1 MEEYRYECGSV
12 EGFVQRAVVLAQRGY
27 PFFVQGE
34 VPKRKDPADVDE
46 KMLSKYD
53 LRKTRRQRAY
63 RKARGLPNGH
73 FFRFER
79 TWVAMA
85 TSRKFFLEVDENE
98 RVADL
103 RDTPIRVGGY
113 TVSLRRDGSARR
125 QGVHRMRASVRLD
138 RPTYEELSGYFASLA
153 VHRTGAWLAG
163 EFWRLSSAYQAYAP
177 VRRQFRAIL
186 RRVNEGRALA
196 GFERVP
202 VSCLRVVRVAP
213 RHFEGPCD
221 FESNGVGPPC
231 GLLRRG
237 RSRERMS
244 DVLLEPGS

>member
-12 EGFVQRAVVLAQRGY
+12 EGFVQRVVVLAQRGY

-34 VPKRKDPADVDE
+34 VPERKDPGAVDE

-63 RKARGLPNGH
+63 RKEKGLPNGH
-73 FFRFER
+73 FFRLQR
-79 TWVAMA
+79 SWVVMA

-98 RVADL
+98 RVVDL

-113 TVSLRRDGSARR
+113 SVSLRRDGSARR
-125 QGVHRMRASVRLD
+125 RGEHRMRASVRLD
-138 RPTYEELSGYFASLA
+138 RPAYEELSAYFASLA
-153 VHRTGAWLAG
+153 VHRSGAWLAG

-177 VRRQFRAIL
+177 VRRQFRAML
-186 RRVNEGRALA
+186 RRVNEGRERA

-202 VSCLRVVRVAP
+202 LSCLRIARVLP
-213 RHFEGPCD
+213 KHFPETRAEALASEGCRQGD
-221 FESNGVGPPC
+221 E
-231 GLLRRG
+231 GLT
-237 RSRERMS
+237 
-244 DVLLEPGS
+244 